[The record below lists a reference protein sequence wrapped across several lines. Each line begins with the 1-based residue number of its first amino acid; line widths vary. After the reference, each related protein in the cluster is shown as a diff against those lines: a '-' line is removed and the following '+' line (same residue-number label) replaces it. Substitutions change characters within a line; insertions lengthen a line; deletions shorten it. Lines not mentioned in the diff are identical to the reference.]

1 MQYKTLYN
9 NNILHALE
17 GTCLRGAIYQALLSA
32 GEYEL
37 QILESKSVEQYDEA
51 LEELDDLAY
60 DLSQALSTE
69 ISYQL

>member
-9 NNILHALE
+9 NNILHAIE
-17 GTCLRGAIYQALLSA
+17 GTCLRGAIYEALLSA
-32 GEYEL
+32 GQDEL
-37 QILESKSVEQYDEA
+37 EILEAGSVEQYDEA
-51 LEELDDLAY
+51 LEELDNLAY